1 MEDTMGWL
9 WSTMT
14 VLGPL
19 LLLGVIIWATLSN
32 LRGGRRNFDEAE
44 RGALKVREEDQRR

>member
-1 MEDTMGWL
+1 MGWL

-19 LLLGVIIWATLSN
+19 LLLGVVIWATLSN
-32 LRGGRRNFDEAE
+32 LRGGRQNFDEAE
-44 RGALKVREEDQRR
+44 RGAMKVREEIEEDQRQ